1 MSSYIV
7 CYVIDC
13 TKENVYEVFADSKN
27 NYKKAKDRYNS
38 LIKNKEIYS
47 VNLTAIVKSSEWYTT
62 TQQKE
67 LS

>member
-13 TKENVYEVFADSKN
+13 TKEDVYEVFADNEN

-38 LIKNKEIYS
+38 LIKNKEIFS
-47 VNLTAIVKSSEWYTT
+47 ANLTEIIKSTEWYPTV
-62 TQQKE
+62 QQKE